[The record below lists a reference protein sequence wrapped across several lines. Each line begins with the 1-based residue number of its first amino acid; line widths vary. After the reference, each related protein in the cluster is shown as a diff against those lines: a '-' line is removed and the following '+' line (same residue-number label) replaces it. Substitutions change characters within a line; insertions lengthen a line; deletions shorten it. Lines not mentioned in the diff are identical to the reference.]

1 MVQVFFG
8 PDGPPCTVTGSHGSC
23 GGPTRTDLLVQTF
36 SDWQWRLLGRLMTET
51 DVCSL
56 PSSIENKPQQF
67 KELQLCVGFGFVT
80 FASLDEARSHFS
92 EQPEC

>member
-8 PDGPPCTVTGSHGSC
+8 PDGPPCTVTGFHGSC
-23 GGPTRTDLLVQTF
+23 GAPTRTDLLVQTL
-36 SDWQWRLLGRLMTET
+36 SDRQWRLLDRRIPET
-51 DVCSL
+51 DACSL
-56 PSSIENKPQQF
+56 PSFIEKKPQQS
-67 KELQLCVGFGFVT
+67 EEMQLCEGFRFFA